1 MERVKKRFWLS
12 VGAMGVILIFLL
24 VFGAFYIS
32 LMLDKQNAQTAKYL
46 EDVALQ
52 SKNTVVKQ
60 VEGDFQTLEALSIMI
75 GRQPETDAE
84 TLLNTLKAIND
95 DNAFIRMGYVDTQGL
110 GYITDISGK
119 NYYAVDFHDRL
130 YVQKALNGEAYVSDA
145 LEDRLGGDWGNC
157 YGVPIYRD
165 GQVVGALCAVNNIST
180 LCDSMNGFLN
190 DNSGFIYI
198 VTGAG
203 DLVMPSTHPDAEPN
217 LYNLFELKF
226 TNEAERERVRQE
238 LAAGETGF
246 FSFLSASNAAYWASY
261 VKVGIKDWYAV
272 SVMPKA
278 QVNGG
283 FVQVVRWSIIAF
295 IFLVLLF
302 VVLLFYN
309 YRMMQSNRASI
320 ARLAYYDSLTGAYNK
335 NKFVQE
341 AGELLRQKNRRYML
355 AALDIRNFSFINE
368 VYGFDKGDQLLR
380 HMKQVLEKQVKEN
393 EAFFRSEADRFC
405 ALLIY
410 ESDERAVERIT
421 QILAAIDDYSL
432 DRSQK
437 NSVVCLCGIK
447 VIASAE
453 HGEGLELR
461 LDRAFMALD
470 KAKET
475 GMNCVFFDDEL
486 YAQVS
491 RRKYIEN
498 HMSEALET
506 GEFQVFYQPK
516 ISLEDRGIMGAEAL
530 IRWKIGDGTLVPP
543 DEFIP
548 IFEQNGFIVRLDV
561 YVLDQVCRRLRG
573 WLDQGRP
580 VLPVSVNQSRRLL
593 FQESYIR
600 TLFETVEKYGLSPRM
615 IILEITESI
624 AMEEAEILKNL
635 LAELHRL
642 GFRVSMD
649 DFGSGYSSLNVL
661 KDIRVDELKLDR
673 EFLLPAQDGER
684 RDTIVRNIIHL
695 AQDLGIATVAEG
707 VETEGQAKFLQ
718 ECGCDIAQGYYFAR
732 PMPPDKMEELLQTS
746 KTEQNKQYCTQS

>member
-1 MERVKKRFWLS
+1 
-12 VGAMGVILIFLL
+12 
-24 VFGAFYIS
+24 
-32 LMLDKQNAQTAKYL
+32 
-46 EDVALQ
+46 
-52 SKNTVVKQ
+52 
-60 VEGDFQTLEALSIMI
+60 
-75 GRQPETDAE
+75 
-84 TLLNTLKAIND
+84 
-95 DNAFIRMGYVDTQGL
+95 
-110 GYITDISGK
+110 
-119 NYYAVDFHDRL
+119 
-130 YVQKALNGEAYVSDA
+130 
-145 LEDRLGGDWGNC
+145 
-157 YGVPIYRD
+157 
-165 GQVVGALCAVNNIST
+165 
-180 LCDSMNGFLN
+180 
-190 DNSGFIYI
+190 
-198 VTGAG
+198 
-203 DLVMPSTHPDAEPN
+203 
-217 LYNLFELKF
+217 
-226 TNEAERERVRQE
+226 
-238 LAAGETGF
+238 
-246 FSFLSASNAAYWASY
+246 
-261 VKVGIKDWYAV
+261 
-272 SVMPKA
+272 
-278 QVNGG
+278 
-283 FVQVVRWSIIAF
+283 
-295 IFLVLLF
+295 
-302 VVLLFYN
+302 
-309 YRMMQSNRASI
+309 
-320 ARLAYYDSLTGAYNK
+320 
-335 NKFVQE
+335 
-341 AGELLRQKNRRYML
+341 ML

-393 EAFFRSEADRFC
+393 EVFFRSEADRFC

-432 DRSQK
+432 DRGQK

-447 VIASAE
+447 VIAPVE

-475 GMNCVFFDDEL
+475 GVNCVFFDDEL

-498 HMSEALET
+498 HMAEALET

-530 IRWKIGDGTLVPP
+530 IRWKIEDGTLVPP

-580 VLPVSVNQSRRLL
+580 ALPVSVNQSRRLL
-593 FQESYIR
+593 FQEGYIR
-600 TLFETVEKYGLSPRM
+600 ILSETVEKYGLSPRM

-635 LAELHRL
+635 LVELHRL

-661 KDIRVDELKLDR
+661 KDIPVDELKLDR

-707 VETEGQAKFLQ
+707 VETERQAKFLQ